1 MKQVQNLYR
10 TSFVDRIEK
19 SGFVELVNLDFGKYK
34 NVSHYGFNA
43 VCKEKIM
50 KFMQTEKKQLLIYVI
65 IAYGITYVMGLLM
78 WYSYGKGLD
87 LSAFP
92 KAQMLYPAA
101 GVMMAYLITKKGDK
115 NLPTAF
121 YIFFVALTAVLV
133 VCTAAS
139 VLAPQNRDLMSM
151 PYSQWAPIMEYVIIG
166 GSVIFWILLLQSG
179 KEKRRSYGLNSEH
192 WNISIR
198 MILLFIGLYLLRF
211 VIACALSGQLSEFG
225 KIMANP
231 TTWIIFF
238 TVLVNF
244 FLSVVAFFGE
254 EYGWRYYLQ
263 PLLQKKFG
271 LKGGVI
277 LLGCVWAVWHL
288 PIDFFYY
295 TTPDMGLAALA
306 SQFVTCISLG
316 IFMAYTYMKT
326 QNIWVPIIIHFLNNN
341 MVVVF
346 SGTYSADVLQNQ
358 QIHWGDIPVA
368 LVMNLLIFGWVIF
381 LKPFKEKKA

>member
-1 MKQVQNLYR
+1 
-10 TSFVDRIEK
+10 
-19 SGFVELVNLDFGKYK
+19 
-34 NVSHYGFNA
+34 
-43 VCKEKIM
+43 M

-78 WYSYGKGLD
+78 WYGYGKGLD

-92 KAQMLYPAA
+92 NAQMLYPAA

-151 PYSQWAPIMEYVIIG
+151 PYSQWAPIMNYVIIG

-244 FLSVVAFFGE
+244 FLSVLAFFGE
-254 EYGWRYYLQ
+254 EHREALNLCGRVSGRDEDKIKEAGLTPYYVDGTVAFEEAKMIFVC
-263 PLLQKKFG
+263 KKVYVQRMGEEHFVEKANLDKWYADKDMHNMYMG
-271 LKGGVI
+271 EIKKI
-277 LLGCVWAVWHL
+277 LV
-288 PIDFFYY
+288 
-295 TTPDMGLAALA
+295 
-306 SQFVTCISLG
+306 
-316 IFMAYTYMKT
+316 
-326 QNIWVPIIIHFLNNN
+326 
-341 MVVVF
+341 
-346 SGTYSADVLQNQ
+346 
-358 QIHWGDIPVA
+358 
-368 LVMNLLIFGWVIF
+368 
-381 LKPFKEKKA
+381 KED

>member
-1 MKQVQNLYR
+1 
-10 TSFVDRIEK
+10 
-19 SGFVELVNLDFGKYK
+19 
-34 NVSHYGFNA
+34 
-43 VCKEKIM
+43 M

-92 KAQMLYPAA
+92 NAQMLYPAA

-231 TTWIIFF
+231 TTWIMVSICAKDSGGPYNYE
-238 TVLVNF
+238 LVTE
-244 FLSVVAFFGE
+244 LSNLAKSEGLDYAIDVYPH
-254 EYGWRYYLQ
+254 YGSDVEATLHSGYDIRHGLIGAGVYASHNYERSHMDGVENTYK
-263 PLLQKKFG
+263 LLKKYIT
-271 LKGGVI
+271 K
-277 LLGCVWAVWHL
+277 
-288 PIDFFYY
+288 
-295 TTPDMGLAALA
+295 
-306 SQFVTCISLG
+306 
-316 IFMAYTYMKT
+316 
-326 QNIWVPIIIHFLNNN
+326 
-341 MVVVF
+341 
-346 SGTYSADVLQNQ
+346 
-358 QIHWGDIPVA
+358 
-368 LVMNLLIFGWVIF
+368 
-381 LKPFKEKKA
+381 

>member
-1 MKQVQNLYR
+1 
-10 TSFVDRIEK
+10 
-19 SGFVELVNLDFGKYK
+19 
-34 NVSHYGFNA
+34 
-43 VCKEKIM
+43 
-50 KFMQTEKKQLLIYVI
+50 
-65 IAYGITYVMGLLM
+65 M
-78 WYSYGKGLD
+78 WYGYGKGLD

-92 KAQMLYPAA
+92 NAQMLYPAA

-151 PYSQWAPIMEYVIIG
+151 QYSQWAPIMEYVIIG

-341 MVVVF
+341 MMVVF

>member
-1 MKQVQNLYR
+1 
-10 TSFVDRIEK
+10 
-19 SGFVELVNLDFGKYK
+19 
-34 NVSHYGFNA
+34 
-43 VCKEKIM
+43 M

-92 KAQMLYPAA
+92 NAQMLYPAA

-121 YIFFVALTAVLV
+121 YIFFVALTAVLA

-151 PYSQWAPIMEYVIIG
+151 PYSQWAPIMNYVIIG